1 MYNKSTTTDC
11 SDVHII
17 VDRATG
23 EEPSQGVIGTLATLI
38 SERIPGVTVEWV
50 DYPAVL
56 MPYDQS
62 TDTGIRMT
70 KDSIRSY
77 ADKCANAKIVLLG
90 YSQGAQVVGDVLCG
104 GGGAIGLGPLTDP
117 LEDEYQKRVVAA
129 VQMGD
134 PRFMANEPWDAGTS
148 NTNGVSAL
156 QASTAAVEGLVL
168 TCALQVFP
176 RLGDRTCDKA
186 GHLIKSYCDQFDPF
200 CSVPGL
206 DYDLHASYNTRY
218 NEDAFQFVQGKVKYV
233 ACCIHSISVEL
244 IMFTVAAQ
252 PARRATVQDSLR
264 ARVHCWRWACSF
276 SAQHFCRELCLSI
289 ALPSL
294 AFA

>member
-1 MYNKSTTTDC
+1 MRPSLAAVSLLRASAYVLAEPAAVAVAVPEQLLHPAPAHYMLEKRQWSREQMYNKSTTTDC

-117 LEDEYQKRVVAA
+117 LEEEYQKRVVAA

-156 QASTAAVEGLVL
+156 QNS
-168 TCALQVFP
+168 
-176 RLGDRTCDKA
+176 
-186 GHLIKSYCDQFDPF
+186 
-200 CSVPGL
+200 
-206 DYDLHASYNTRY
+206 
-218 NEDAFQFVQGKVKYV
+218 
-233 ACCIHSISVEL
+233 
-244 IMFTVAAQ
+244 
-252 PARRATVQDSLR
+252 
-264 ARVHCWRWACSF
+264 HCRG
-276 SAQHFCRELCLSI
+276 
-289 ALPSL
+289 
-294 AFA
+294 